1 MCPNLPVISCEDV
14 AGGDFLFF
22 LGGSLVVVVVF
33 GHPFRPPEK
42 VFKGPPKI
50 IASQRVLKDSGKP
63 GLVKQRISLVFQN
76 PPNTL
81 RGSVFGPPKDLTKR
95 TCLWVQTPIL
105 TRYDW
110 KTGGYYRQIT
120 PKIAIHLH
128 HQVWLP
134 QIFCNLMAPDHL
146 IKPA

>member
-1 MCPNLPVISCEDV
+1 MKISQMCPNLPVISCEDV
-14 AGGDFLFF
+14 AGGDFCFF

-63 GLVKQRISLVFQN
+63 GLVKQRITLVFQN

-81 RGSVFGPPKDLTKR
+81 
-95 TCLWVQTPIL
+95 
-105 TRYDW
+105 
-110 KTGGYYRQIT
+110 
-120 PKIAIHLH
+120 
-128 HQVWLP
+128 
-134 QIFCNLMAPDHL
+134 
-146 IKPA
+146 